1 MTLILIAEDDT
12 RIAAFV
18 EKGLK
23 AAGYGTDVVHDGAT
37 ALAYAMHGEY
47 DLMILDIGLP
57 QMDGLEVIEAMRGQ
71 GSQLGVIFLTAR
83 DSLQDMVSALESGGN
98 DYITKPFRF
107 EELLARIKVRLRD
120 AESVSATPATSSL
133 LETAGMS
140 IDFKTRTVRVS
151 GKTVELTAREF
162 SLMEVFMSSPQQ
174 VLSRQQLLSHVWG
187 VDFETGSNV
196 VDVAVRS
203 LRKKIG
209 AETIETVRGMGYRL
223 VGVAQKTG

>member
-18 EKGLK
+18 EKGLR
-23 AAGYGTDVVHDGAT
+23 AAGYGTDVVHDGVT
-37 ALAYAMHGEY
+37 ALQYASHGDY

-57 QMDGLEVIEAMRGQ
+57 HMDGLEVIEHMRGQ
-71 GSQLGVIFLTAR
+71 GNQLGVIFLTAR
-83 DSLQDMVSALESGGN
+83 DSLSDMVAGLESGGN

-107 EELLARIKVRLRD
+107 EELLARVKVRLRD
-120 AESVSATPATSSL
+120 AAAPTTGTVNTVQAGDISL
-133 LETAGMS
+133 DL
-140 IDFKTRTVRVS
+140 KTRKVHCGGVS
-151 GKTVELTAREF
+151 TELTAREF
-162 SLMEVFMSSPQQ
+162 TLLEFFIQSNRQ

-187 VDFETGSNV
+187 VDSDSSSNV

-209 AETIETVRGMGYRL
+209 AHRIETVRGMGYRL
-223 VGVAQKTG
+223 AG